1 MIGISKVKTKPL
13 NERISVHAKSLGFD
27 DIAFVSAERLARVD
41 DFDRWISEGR
51 HGSMSYMENY
61 REVRDGPK
69 ALESWAVSAI
79 VCLTRYTA
87 GSDLLENNLRI
98 ARYAQG
104 GDYHE
109 ILRKRTQSLAHFIHS
124 ETGSDV
130 ITRAT
135 VDTAPLLE
143 RPLAEISGIGWIG
156 KNAMLISQSL
166 GSFTFISTLLVGMD
180 LVEQVREQA
189 DRCGSCSACIDA
201 CPTGAII
208 SPQVIDA
215 RRCIAYLTIENRG
228 PISRDLRPLIQ
239 DFWFGCDL
247 CQTVCPW
254 NGEKSDMDTDEHFV
268 VRDVYK
274 TLAPADIL
282 TMSREKYVEW
292 FRKSAIKRA
301 KYEGLKRNAAVV
313 LGNLRT
319 GLQILLSAFELE
331 ESNLVKGHIIWAIG
345 QFEDEHA
352 QSFLK
357 NLSEIEDDPYLRDE
371 LEYILGYG

>member
-1 MIGISKVKTKPL
+1 MAQAL
-13 NERISVHAKSLGFD
+13 NERIANHAKSLGFD
-27 DIAFVSAERLARVD
+27 DIAFVSAERLERVD

-69 ALESWAVSAI
+69 TLESWAVSAI
-79 VCLTRYTA
+79 VCLTRYTS
-87 GSDLLENNLRI
+87 GSDLLEKNLRI

-104 GDYHE
+104 GDYHK
-109 ILRKRTQSLAHFIHS
+109 ILRERTQALASFIHA

-130 ITRAT
+130 VTRAT

-143 RPLAEISGIGWIG
+143 RPLAEVSGIGWIG
-156 KNAMLISQSL
+156 KNAMLISQTL
-166 GSFTFISTLLVGMD
+166 GSFTFISTLLVGLD
-180 LVEQVREQA
+180 LVDEVREQS

-201 CPTGAII
+201 CPTGAIV

-228 PISRDLRPLIQ
+228 PISRELRPLIQ

-247 CQTVCPW
+247 CQSVCPW
-254 NGEKSDMDTDEHFV
+254 NHAQDDLETDNHFAI
-268 VRDVYK
+268 RDIYK
-274 TLAPADIL
+274 TLHPTDIL
-282 TMSREKYVEW
+282 TMSRDQYVEW

-313 LGNLRT
+313 LGNLLT
-319 GLQILLSAFELE
+319 GLQVLLVAFEKE
-331 ESNLVKGHIIWAIG
+331 ENTLVKGHIIWAIG
-345 QFEDEHA
+345 QFEDEKA
-352 QSFLK
+352 TAFLK
-357 NLSEIEDDPYLRDE
+357 SLDQIEDDPYLREE
-371 LEYILGYG
+371 LEYILDYG